1 MMQIIARTQ
10 GSHLF
15 DELAAGTKTAS
26 ETHFA
31 NVDKFNKAES
41 AISPDLLA
49 EKNPDVVETKPII
62 DGTTWNDFSY
72 SNQYISIA
80 NTAGR
85 DLGITA
91 SSFLLLRLP
100 RIKRKLQ
107 NSWTGSPTVLSATI
121 S

>member
-62 DGTTWNDFSY
+62 DGTTWNDFLIPTST
-72 SNQYISIA
+72 SVLPTQPVEIWESPCI
-80 NTAGR
+80 
-85 DLGITA
+85 
-91 SSFLLLRLP
+91 LLPAMQPPNRC
-100 RIKRKLQ
+100 
-107 NSWTGSPTVLSATI
+107 S
-121 S
+121 